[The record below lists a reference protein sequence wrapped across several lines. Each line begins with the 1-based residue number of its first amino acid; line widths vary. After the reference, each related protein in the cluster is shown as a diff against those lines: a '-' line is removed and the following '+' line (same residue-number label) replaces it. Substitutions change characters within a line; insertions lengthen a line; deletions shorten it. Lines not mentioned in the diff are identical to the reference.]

1 MSEYQCYEFV
11 AVDRPLTRD
20 EMDEL
25 RAISTRAQISATRF
39 WNEYEWGDLKGDP
52 AKMMARYFDAHRYV
66 ANWGTHRLMLKLPTA
81 QVDVAAL
88 EPYFGSHVASLQR
101 GKGHVIVDLS
111 TDEDESPDD
120 DLDDVPDLATLSPIR
135 AALLQGDM
143 GPAYVA
149 WLLSVQTGE
158 VDEDETEPPVPASLA
173 APDAALTA
181 LVEFLRVDPD
191 LVEAAAEGAEALTIE
206 RANVERW
213 VKTLPARD
221 KDAWLV
227 TAVLEPERP
236 LHDVVAAYR
245 RSRTSTGERPRRTDA
260 QLLARREEVCGERMA
275 RESVAREKKRAADQT
290 ARAQHLAKVQA
301 RGDKAWR
308 ELDELVDKKHY
319 ATAVQLTVDLRDI
332 AIASGTLEAFEARAE
347 ALRKK
352 HARRAGYRDAVKIAL
367 RA

>member
-11 AVDRPLTRD
+11 AIDRPLTRD
-20 EMDEL
+20 EVDEL

-66 ANWGTHRLMLKLPTA
+66 ANWGTHRLMLRLPAA
-81 QVDVAAL
+81 QIDVAAL
-88 EPYFGSHVASLQR
+88 EQYLGSHVASLRR

-111 TDEDESPDD
+111 TEEDEVTDD
-120 DLDDVPDLATLSPIR
+120 DLDDVPDLATLGPIR

-149 WLLSVQTGE
+149 WLLSVQAGE
-158 VDEDETEPPVPASLA
+158 IDEDATEPPVPASLA

-191 LVEAAAEGAEALTIE
+191 LVAAAADEAEALTIE
-206 RANVERW
+206 RADVERW
-213 VKTLPARD
+213 VKKLPARD

-227 TAVLEPERP
+227 EAVLGPERP

-245 RSRTSTGERPRRTDA
+245 RSRTSAEDRPRRTVA
-260 QLLARREEVCGERMA
+260 QLLARREEVCRERMA
-275 RESVAREKKRAADQT
+275 RESVAREKKRVADKA
-290 ARAQHLAKVQA
+290 ARARHLAKVQA
-301 RGDKAWR
+301 RGEKAWR
-308 ELDELVDKKHY
+308 ELDELVDKKQY

-347 ALRKK
+347 AIRKK
-352 HARRAGYRDAVKIAL
+352 HARRAGYRDALKIAL

>member
-191 LVEAAAEGAEALTIE
+191 LVEAAAEGAEALSIE
-206 RANVERW
+206 RADVERW
-213 VKTLPARD
+213 VKKLPARD

-227 TAVLEPERP
+227 EAVLEPERP

-245 RSRTSTGERPRRTDA
+245 RSRTSTGERPRRTVA

>member
-11 AVDRPLTRD
+11 AIDRPLTRD

-66 ANWGTHRLMLKLPTA
+66 ANWGTHRLMLRLPAA
-81 QVDVAAL
+81 QIDVAAL
-88 EPYFGSHVASLQR
+88 EQYLGSHVASLRR

-111 TDEDESPDD
+111 TEEDEVADD
-120 DLDDVPDLATLSPIR
+120 DLDDVPDLATLGPIR

-149 WLLSVQTGE
+149 WLLSVQAGE
-158 VDEDETEPPVPASLA
+158 VDEDATEPPVPASLA

-191 LVEAAAEGAEALTIE
+191 LVAAAADGAEAIMIVRE
-206 RANVERW
+206 DVERW
-213 VKTLPARD
+213 VKKLPARD

-227 TAVLEPERP
+227 EAVLGPERP

-245 RSRTSTGERPRRTDA
+245 RSRTSNEDRPRRTVA
-260 QLLARREEVCGERMA
+260 ELLARREEVCSVRMA
-275 RESVAREKKRAADQT
+275 RESVAHEKQRVADEA
-290 ARAQHLAKVQA
+290 ARARHLAKVQA
-301 RGDKAWR
+301 RGEKAWR
-308 ELDELVDKKHY
+308 ELDELVDKKQY

-332 AIASGTLEAFEARAE
+332 AIASGTLGAFEARAE
-347 ALRKK
+347 AIRKK

>member
-1 MSEYQCYEFV
+1 MSEYQCYEF
-11 AVDRPLTRD
+11 AAIDRPLTRD

-39 WNEYEWGDLKGDP
+39 WNEYAWGDLKGDP

-66 ANWGTHRLMLKLPTA
+66 ANWGTHRLMLRLPAA
-81 QVDVAAL
+81 QIDVAAL
-88 EPYFGSHVASLQR
+88 GQYLGSHVASLQR

-111 TDEDESPDD
+111 TEEDEVTDD
-120 DLDDVPDLATLSPIR
+120 DLDDVPDLATLGPIR

-149 WLLSVQTGE
+149 WLLSVQAGE
-158 VDEDETEPPVPASLA
+158 LDEDATEPPVPASLA

-181 LVEFLRVDPD
+181 LVEFLRLDPD
-191 LVEAAAEGAEALTIE
+191 LVAAAADGAEALTIE
-206 RANVERW
+206 RADVERW
-213 VKTLPARD
+213 VKKLPARD

-227 TAVLEPERP
+227 EAVLGPERP

-245 RSRTSTGERPRRTDA
+245 RSRTSAEGRPRRTVA

-275 RESVAREKKRAADQT
+275 REAVAREKKRVADKA
-290 ARAQHLAKVQA
+290 ARARHLAKVQA
-301 RGDKAWR
+301 RGEKAWR
-308 ELDELVDKKHY
+308 ELDELVDKKQY

-347 ALRKK
+347 AIRKK